1 MTGRSENR
9 RSSPGSCRFGASNS
23 WFGPSLALAKLLGP
37 CCVRAGQDRL
47 PRAPSLASGTHAVFL
62 RFLDD
67 STRFMRIYRQ
77 ENWLLP
83 RSMRLRVPVMAGLS
97 DQLLSLQG
105 EAEARQPSLPVAGRD
120 KSLSGIIKGF
130 ETLQQR
136 TGSPVAAIRRSP
148 PRRARHAPL
157 PEEIDPRL
165 RQALAGRGIEQPYLH
180 QAESWR
186 RINAGEHVVVV
197 TPTASGK
204 TLCYNVPVLNALAG
218 DPAICALYLFPTKA
232 LAVDQLEEFNALGG
246 ALAAD
251 VRAYTYDGDTPGDA
265 RRAIRRR
272 ANVVLSNPDMLHAG
286 LLPHHT
292 RWARFFEH
300 LRYIVVDELH
310 TYRGVFGS
318 HLANVLRRLKRIAAF
333 YGSRPQFVCCS
344 ATIANPKELA
354 ESISEEPFS
363 LVDNNGAPCGE
374 RYFVFYNPPV
384 VNEQL
389 GIRRSYV
396 NEALRMARI
405 FLERGRQT
413 LVFANNRLATEVL
426 TRYLKEAVARRAGG
440 DPPVRGYRGG
450 YLPRERREI
459 ERQIREGEVLGIVA
473 TNALELG
480 IDIGSLDAVVM
491 AGYPGSI
498 ASTLQR
504 AGRAGRR
511 NNTSVSVLVAS
522 SAPLDQ
528 YVVEHPEYFF
538 ESSPEEA
545 HVNPDNLEILVNHVK
560 CAAFE
565 LPVQDGE
572 KFGPHDTTELCRFLE
587 ESGVLH
593 HAGGA
598 WHWTSEAYPADAISL
613 RKVTS
618 DNFVVVDAGDSSRV
632 IGEVAFPAALTTL
645 HEKAIYMHNGI
656 LFHVERFEYEERKAY
671 VKRVDCGYY
680 TDAIE
685 HSQVVPLED
694 FDSGQ
699 HGKATATHGEIRITR
714 RVVGFKKIRFYTNE
728 NVGDGKLSMPEQEMH
743 TTALWFHFPMDFLHG
758 LPYPTTDKRGG
769 LVGLGNVLRT
779 VGTVALMCDPRDLGV
794 SSRHSHSG
802 PDAPLDPEIFL
813 YDNYP
818 GGIGQSEPLFRLRST
833 LVTKARELLESC
845 PCKAGCPACA
855 GPPGELG
862 DSAKE
867 VALLLAQSLGDSPQP
882 TPGT

>member
-1 MTGRSENR
+1 M
-9 RSSPGSCRFGASNS
+9 
-23 WFGPSLALAKLLGP
+23 
-37 CCVRAGQDRL
+37 
-47 PRAPSLASGTHAVFL
+47 SG
-62 RFLDD
+62 
-67 STRFMRIYRQ
+67 
-77 ENWLLP
+77 P
-83 RSMRLRVPVMAGLS
+83 RSAPITPR
-97 DQLLSLQG
+97 DQ
-105 EAEARQPSLPVAGRD
+105 
-120 KSLSGIIKGF
+120 SLSGVIERF
-130 ETLQQR
+130 ENLQQ
-136 TGSPVAAIRRSP
+136 GPNSPVAAIRRSP
-148 PRRARHAPL
+148 SREARYALL
-157 PEEIDPRL
+157 PEVIDPRL
-165 RQALAGRGIEQPYLH
+165 RDVLARRGIEQPYVH
-180 QAESWR
+180 QAESWD
-186 RINAGEHVVVV
+186 RIAAGENVVVV

-204 TLCYNVPVLNALAG
+204 TLCYNLPVLNALTA

-232 LAVDQLEEFNALGG
+232 LAVDQLEEFNALGDSLG
-246 ALAAD
+246 PD
-251 VRAYTYDGDTPGDA
+251 VRAYTYDGDTPSDA

-310 TYRGVFGS
+310 AYRGVFGS
-318 HLANVLRRLKRIAAF
+318 HLANVLRRLKRISAF
-333 YGSRPQFVCCS
+333 YGSQPRFICCS
-344 ATIANPKELA
+344 ATIANPKHLA
-354 ESISEEPFS
+354 ERIAEEPFS
-363 LVDNNGAPCGE
+363 LIDDNGAPSGE
-374 RYFVFYNPPV
+374 KYFVFYNPPV
-384 VNEQL
+384 VNQQL

-396 NEALRMARI
+396 NEARRMAQV

-426 TRYLKEAVARRAGG
+426 TRYLKETVGRRAGG
-440 DPPVRGYRGG
+440 DAPVRGYRGG

-459 ERQIREGEVLGIVA
+459 ERQLREGEVLGIVA

-498 ASTLQR
+498 ASTWQR

-511 NNTSVSVLVAS
+511 SSTSVSVLVAS

-545 HVNPDNLEILVNHVK
+545 HINPDNLEILVNHLK

-572 KFGPHDTTELCRFLE
+572 AFGPHETSELCRFLQ
-587 ESGVLH
+587 ESGLLH

-613 RKVTS
+613 RKVSS
-618 DNFVVVDAGDSSRV
+618 DNFVVVDASDSSRV

-645 HEKAIYMHNGI
+645 HEKAIYIHDGN
-656 LFHVERFEYEERKAY
+656 LFHVDRFEYEERKAY

-685 HSQVVPLED
+685 HSQVVPLEE
-694 FDSGQ
+694 FGNGQ
-699 HGKATATHGEIRITR
+699 QGQASAIHGEIRITR

-743 TTALWFHFPMDFLHG
+743 TTAFWLHFPMEFLNG
-758 LPYPTTDKRGG
+758 LPYATTEKRDG

-794 SSRHSHSG
+794 STRHSHSG
-802 PDAPLDPEIFL
+802 PDTPLDPELFL

-818 GGIGQSEPLFRLRST
+818 GGIGQSEPLFRMRDILGAK
-833 LVTKARELLESC
+833 VRELLQACSC
-845 PCKAGCPACA
+845 KTGCPSCVGA
-855 GPPGELG
+855 PGDVGEK
-862 DSAKE
+862 AKE
-867 VALLLAQSLGDSPQP
+867 VALLLAQSLSTAQQA
-882 TPGT
+882 TREA